1 MGFDFGGDF
10 KATRS
15 SHHGILQP
23 TWELVVGSTF
33 ESPSCIPLANSSPLL
48 KEERNPI
55 VSALVSNGNH
65 PLLSH
70 WSRTSSAFSSHNHP
84 MDFAQVEHAEIFE
97 QWLDRKEAG
106 PQSII
111 LLFPTSFLL

>member
-1 MGFDFGGDF
+1 
-10 KATRS
+10 
-15 SHHGILQP
+15 
-23 TWELVVGSTF
+23 
-33 ESPSCIPLANSSPLL
+33 
-48 KEERNPI
+48 
-55 VSALVSNGNH
+55 
-65 PLLSH
+65 
-70 WSRTSSAFSSHNHP
+70 